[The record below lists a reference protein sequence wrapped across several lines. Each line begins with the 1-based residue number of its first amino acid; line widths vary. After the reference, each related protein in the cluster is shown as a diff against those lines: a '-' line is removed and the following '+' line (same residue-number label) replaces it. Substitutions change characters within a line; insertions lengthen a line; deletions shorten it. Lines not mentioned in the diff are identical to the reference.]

1 MKLLTTATATTAVI
15 ALLATTATASTI
27 ADPSALAA
35 SVNTFDL
42 HARSLKKMDG
52 KCTSSGGCKVP
63 GGLHAAYPCWNSEC
77 LVPNHTT
84 NAASKK
90 EKDNGSGS
98 GSGNHTSRANGW
110 QKGDGGNDTGKNCTI
125 APGMDGAWVAKCPTN
140 LLPYEWAWPW
150 VPPPKKKTGD
160 KDGKDKE

>member
-1 MKLLTTATATTAVI
+1 MKLLTTATTATAVI

-35 SVNTFDL
+35 SVNTFNL

-77 LVPNHTT
+77 LVPNHT
-84 NAASKK
+84 NASKK
-90 EKDNGSGS
+90 EKESG
-98 GSGNHTSRANGW
+98 GNHTSRANG
-110 QKGDGGNDTGKNCTI
+110 QKGDGGSDTGKNCTI

-150 VPPPKKKTGD
+150 VPPPKKKTED
-160 KDGKDKE
+160 KDGEDKE